1 MNIYL
6 KKIFSVKSFT
16 SHQTVLSHVQ
26 KVHEIAGNLRHVQKS
41 VVKRITLLSY
51 PKELCICFDYIN
63 VDRAEYDLF
72 QIELSKSYGLTEWK
86 EDVKKLL
93 MKAGVENMQMVF
105 LFVDTQASL
114 GYISY

>member
-1 MNIYL
+1 ML
-6 KKIFSVKSFT
+6 FKKC
-16 SHQTVLSHVQ
+16 
-26 KVHEIAGNLRHVQKS
+26 
-41 VVKRITLLSY
+41 VVKCVTWVSY
-51 PKELCICFDYIN
+51 PIGLCIYFDDIN
-63 VDRAEYDLF
+63 LDRAEYDLF

-93 MKAGVENMQMVF
+93 MKAGVENKQMVF